1 MFFRFNK
8 YVLFIIIII
17 MTYTPTVLFRN
28 ALINLSPAE
37 IKEELFRHA
46 EHLADMLADAGACR
60 EDERKQREEL

>member
-1 MFFRFNK
+1 
-8 YVLFIIIII
+8 